1 MALLSPHS
9 EELGSRRRRTA
20 AYVDTESEG
29 ESEALPVR
37 ARRFGEHDGTPTI
50 TPPTQSYGP
59 FGAGDADSHL
69 DDSHSDVLLRGRRP
83 HPAAD
88 DDDACAYHLPPLPH
102 SFGAGPDCEAGC
114 TRESEVGEEQQDRV
128 LTGNA
133 AESTPKYA
141 ASSLL
146 LSAHAGTS
154 RPPACVAARHA
165 HARHTLAHSR
175 LDSRALTGHNPSI
188 HLPGIGERGFGYFL
202 HTRPLQR
209 SLPAQRETVPR

>member
-20 AYVDTESEG
+20 AYVDTEGEG
-29 ESEALPVR
+29 EALPVR
-37 ARRFGEHDGTPTI
+37 ARRFGEHDGTPTN

-128 LTGNA
+128 LA
-133 AESTPKYA
+133 
-141 ASSLL
+141 
-146 LSAHAGTS
+146 
-154 RPPACVAARHA
+154 
-165 HARHTLAHSR
+165 
-175 LDSRALTGHNPSI
+175 
-188 HLPGIGERGFGYFL
+188 GIGERGFGYFL
-202 HTRPLQR
+202 HTRPLQW